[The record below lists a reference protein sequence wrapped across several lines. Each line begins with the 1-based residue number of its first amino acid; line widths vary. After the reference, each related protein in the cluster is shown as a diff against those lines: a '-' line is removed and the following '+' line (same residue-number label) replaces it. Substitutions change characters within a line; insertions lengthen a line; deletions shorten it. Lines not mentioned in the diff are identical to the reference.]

1 MLPGPSDDD
10 TVISKKPSPSA
21 DGENFEDFF
30 VDVGLL
36 VDGVEVNQLN
46 VVIGGSVVVV
56 VVGVVVVVA
65 VAAIVNASS
74 MNDDRS
80 STLTEPPSPKLGSA
94 TSWLICS
101 A

>member
-1 MLPGPSDDD
+1 MLQGPSDDE

-56 VVGVVVVVA
+56 VVVVVVVA
-65 VAAIVNASS
+65 AVVNESS

-80 STLTEPPSPKLGSA
+80 STLSESPSPKLGSA

>member
-56 VVGVVVVVA
+56 VVVVVVVA
-65 VAAIVNASS
+65 VAAIVNESS

-80 STLTEPPSPKLGSA
+80 STLSESPSPKLGSA